1 MDLTSG
7 FELPDIPVQKINDP
21 MLEDKGISLSV
32 LRADLVHPIISG
44 NKWFKLKHNL
54 IKAREQG
61 HSTLLSFGGAW
72 SNHLH
77 ALAEAGRLY
86 DFQTIALIRGEL
98 HSPLNA
104 CLTDA
109 HNAGMQLESISR
121 TLYKQKHSTYFI
133 LDLKQRFG
141 QFYLIPEGGANREGV
156 RGCAEIVHCY
166 KQQDYD
172 LVCMACGTGTMLTG
186 VVTRSSIPVLGFQV
200 LKGANYL
207 KNQVKDNL
215 HHYGLLPQCDWSI
228 NEEFHFG
235 AYAKVTDELL
245 SFITRFEE
253 QHNIPLEPVYSG
265 KMLFG
270 IYELI
275 KKRDFFP
282 QNRSIL
288 VIHGGGLQGRRG
300 YI

>member
-7 FELPDIPVQKINDP
+7 FELPDIPVQQIKDP
-21 MLEDKGISLSV
+21 LLEERGVSLSV

-54 IKAREQG
+54 IRAREQG
-61 HSTLLSFGGAW
+61 CSTLLSFGGAW

-77 ALAEAGRLY
+77 ALAEAGRLF
-86 DFQTIALIRGEL
+86 DFHTLGLIRGEL
-98 HSPLNA
+98 HSELNA
-104 CLTDA
+104 CLTDTV
-109 HNAGMQLESISR
+109 NAGMQLEGISR
-121 TLYKQKHSTYFI
+121 TLYKQKQSADFL

-141 QFYLIPEGGANREGV
+141 KFYLIPEGGANWEGV
-156 RGCAEIVHCY
+156 RGCAEIVDCY
-166 KQQDYD
+166 KEQDYD

-207 KNQVKDNL
+207 DKQVKANL
-215 HHYGLLPQCDWSI
+215 DQYGLFPQCDWSI

-235 AYAKVTDELL
+235 AYAKVTDELMN
-245 SFITRFEE
+245 FIARFEQ
-253 QHNIPLEPVYSG
+253 QHNIPLEPIYSG

-282 QNRSIL
+282 QNKSIL
-288 VIHGGGLQGRRG
+288 IIHGGGLQGCRG